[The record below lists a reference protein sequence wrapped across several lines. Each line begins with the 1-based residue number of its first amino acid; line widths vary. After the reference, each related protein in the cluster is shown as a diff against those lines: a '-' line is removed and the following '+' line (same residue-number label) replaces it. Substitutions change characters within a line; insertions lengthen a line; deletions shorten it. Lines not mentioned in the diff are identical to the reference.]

1 MIICYNTVPDIQYV
15 MDLIL
20 IFYVGL
26 FLPFYPLPP
35 NIPKNQNLKKMK
47 KIPGDIIIL
56 HMCTKDN
63 DHMIYSSSNIVCNRL
78 TDQDVFQKFWE
89 DDV

>member
-1 MIICYNTVPDIQYV
+1 MLYNTVPDIQYV
-15 MDLIL
+15 MDLVL

-26 FLPFYPLPP
+26 FLPFYPLPL
-35 NIPKNQNLKKMK
+35 NNPKNQNFKKMK

-63 DHMIYSSSNIVCNRL
+63 DHMMYSSSNIACNRL
-78 TDQDVFQKFWE
+78 TDQDVLQKFWE